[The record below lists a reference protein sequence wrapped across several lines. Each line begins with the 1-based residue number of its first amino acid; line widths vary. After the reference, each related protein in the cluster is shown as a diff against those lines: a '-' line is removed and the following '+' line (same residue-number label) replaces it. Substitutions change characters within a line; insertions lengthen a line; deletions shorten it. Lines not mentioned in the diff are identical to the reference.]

1 MHAALGATDTA
12 FLQQFR
18 QAFPGT
24 LMLPSSPDVDTASAM
39 LGGGLADLVVMGR
52 PFIAN
57 PDLVER
63 MRCGW
68 PLAMAFDHT
77 VYGGTAAGY
86 TDYPFYA
93 PSPKTDMSSAYALA

>member
-1 MHAALGATDTA
+1 
-12 FLQQFR
+12 
-18 QAFPGT
+18 
-24 LMLPSSPDVDTASAM
+24 
-39 LGGGLADLVVMGR
+39 
-52 PFIAN
+52 
-57 PDLVER
+57 

-93 PSPKTDMSSAYALA
+93 LSRKTDMSSADALA